1 MRRLLALLLLL
12 TACKF
17 AEEKP
22 SATSSSSSTPAK
34 SASSAPTIRV
44 KGSETM
50 RGLAIRLGGAYKDAK
65 LAVDGGGSSAGLAAL
80 LSGGADV
87 ATSSR
92 LATPE
97 ERAAG
102 LRETPVAYDT
112 IAFYV
117 HEMNPVHELTM
128 QQLGGI
134 VTRKITNWREVGGV
148 NAPIAVYG
156 EAAARGVT
164 TYLGV
169 PDVPPQPTRDYTD
182 PKGVL
187 AALEADPAGLGYTGL
202 SAAPHTRLLWI
213 RRADGV
219 AVAPTPVT
227 IRDRSYPLSG
237 RFYLYSKADAPEPV
251 RKFVAWAAS
260 PAAKKAVEDSGY
272 VQNAER

>member
-17 AEEKP
+17 AEDKP
-22 SATSSSSSTPAK
+22 AASSSSSA
-34 SASSAPTIRV
+34 SAPSSSRSLPTIRI

-50 RGLAIRLGGAYKDAK
+50 RGLAGRLGAAYKDAK
-65 LAVDGGGSSAGLAAL
+65 LAVDGGGSSAGFAAL
-80 LSGGADV
+80 LSGAADV

-92 LATPE
+92 TASAD

-102 LRETPVAYDT
+102 LVETPVAYDA

-128 QQLGGI
+128 QQAGAI
-134 VTRKITNWREVGGV
+134 VTRRITNWREVGGV
-148 NAPIAVYG
+148 SAPIAVYG

-164 TYLGV
+164 TYLGMA
-169 PDVPPQPTRDYTD
+169 DAQPQPTRDYTD
-182 PKGVL
+182 PRGVL
-187 AALEADPAGLGYTGL
+187 AALDSDPTAIGYTGL
-202 SAAPHTRLLWI
+202 ASAPHTRPLWL

-219 AVAPTPVT
+219 SVAPTAQT

-237 RFYLYSKADAPEPV
+237 RFYLYSKADAPEHV
-251 RKFVAWAAS
+251 RRFVAWAAS
-260 PAAKKAVEDSGY
+260 PAAKKAVEESGY
-272 VQNAER
+272 VQAK